1 MSSTSAVTA
10 PTVTAT
16 ASQVRAWV
24 SLGSNH
30 ERHFQIG
37 RALDALQA
45 AFGPLIVSRVYET
58 QPVGIKVEQ
67 CAPFYNLVA
76 GFMTQ
81 QTPDQ
86 LQRFFKSLEADTK
99 YLMPEDR
106 SIYVRALDLDLI
118 SWGDF
123 QGDYPL
129 DDQAQRQLRLPYP
142 QLLKHDFVLR
152 PLAELIP
159 NESPA
164 GYQQSY
170 AELWSAHAHT
180 EQVMRPV
187 TFTWMATA

>member
-1 MSSTSAVTA
+1 MNAA
-10 PTVTAT
+10 
-16 ASQVRAWV
+16 ASPVRAWV

-45 AFGPLIVSRVYET
+45 AFGTLVVSRVYET
-58 QPVGIKVEQ
+58 QPVGIKVKQ

-106 SIYVRALDLDLI
+106 SVYVRALDLDLI
-118 SWGDF
+118 SWGSF
-123 QGDYPL
+123 EGDYPL
-129 DDQAQRQLRLPYP
+129 EGQPNQHLRLPYP

-152 PLAELIP
+152 PLAELVP
-159 NESPA
+159 DELPA
-164 GYQQSY
+164 GYQHSY
-170 AELWSAHAHT
+170 AELWSTHAHA
-180 EQVMRPV
+180 EQVMLPV
-187 TFTWMATA
+187 SFTWMATA